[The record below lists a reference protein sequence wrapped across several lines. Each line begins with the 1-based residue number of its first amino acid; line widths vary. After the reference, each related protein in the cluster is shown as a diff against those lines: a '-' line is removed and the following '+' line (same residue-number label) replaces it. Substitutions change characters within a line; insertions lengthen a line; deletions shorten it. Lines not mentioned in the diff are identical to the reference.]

1 MRGLAS
7 VILLGS
13 VLALCACTSSPP
25 TTGETTPPITA
36 STTPSPI
43 ASASA
48 TPGAPTSETVLAYQ
62 PTNETVLGFLDSQEG
77 SNTIGPLST
86 EAPAI
91 AVYVSCRGTGSLDVE
106 LPGLGSFTT
115 LCQSTPTVEGVRNVL
130 DVRFVEEG
138 FRIKVE
144 GTSGQTWAMT
154 IAETTQETPS

>member
-7 VILLGS
+7 AILLGI
-13 VLALCACTSSPP
+13 VLVLSACTSSPLAK
-25 TTGETTPPITA
+25 GQTTPPITA
-36 STTPSPI
+36 SITQSPI
-43 ASASA
+43 ASA

-77 SNTIGPLST
+77 SNTIGPLSIG
-86 EAPAI
+86 APAI

-115 LCQSTPTVEGVRNVL
+115 LCESSPTVEGVRNVL

-138 FRIKVE
+138 FPE
-144 GTSGQTWAMT
+144 H
-154 IAETTQETPS
+154 